1 MDLRLFHVTF
11 GLLLGFYDGF
21 LGPGTGT
28 FWAMAY
34 MVGAGF
40 NLTRATAHTKVMN
53 FTSNVVSLLLFF
65 RLGQIHYPAGLAMGF
80 GQMLGARLGSRVV
93 IRKGVRFV
101 RPVFIG
107 AALAL
112 TAKLLYESFIGN

>member
-1 MDLRLFHVTF
+1 
-11 GLLLGFYDGF
+11 
-21 LGPGTGT
+21 
-28 FWAMAY
+28 MAY
-34 MVGAGF
+34 MIGAGF